1 MKEKILSAI
10 KAKIGKTDISDKTL
24 NAYVDV
30 IAAQI
35 TDESQIETAIAP
47 SIVAL
52 KEIQANINSVAA
64 NAAKTKETELKSAE
78 EAAKKAAE
86 DAAKKAA
93 ETGGEETPAWA
104 KSILESNKALND
116 RLAAIEG
123 EKVQQTHSQKLAE
136 KLKDVPDW
144 HKNPIISGRT
154 FKDDSEV
161 ESFAESVLT
170 NWGVAKQSLANQGFQ
185 DATPPEQGAGVPQN
199 DVSSIVSLIEA
210 GTKEIIESTKK

>member
-1 MKEKILSAI
+1 MKEKILNAI

-30 IAAQI
+30 ILAQI

-47 SIVAL
+47 TVIAL
-52 KEIQANINSVAA
+52 KEFQANINSVAA
-64 NAAKTKETELKSAE
+64 NAAKAKETEIKTAE
-78 EAAKKAAE
+78 DQKKAAE

-104 KSILESNKALND
+104 KSILESNKALTD

-144 HKNPIISGRT
+144 HKNPIIQGRS

-199 DVSSIVSLIEA
+199 DVSSIVSQIEA

>member
-1 MKEKILSAI
+1 MKEKIFNAI

-30 IAAQI
+30 ILAQI

-47 SIVAL
+47 SVIAL
-52 KEIQANINSVAA
+52 KEFQANINSVAA
-64 NAAKTKETELKSAE
+64 NAAKAKETEIKTTE
-78 EAAKKAAE
+78 EQKKAAE

-104 KSILESNKALND
+104 KSILESNKALTD

-185 DATPPEQGAGVPQN
+185 DATPPEQGTGVPQN
-199 DVSSIVSLIEA
+199 DVSSIVSQIEA